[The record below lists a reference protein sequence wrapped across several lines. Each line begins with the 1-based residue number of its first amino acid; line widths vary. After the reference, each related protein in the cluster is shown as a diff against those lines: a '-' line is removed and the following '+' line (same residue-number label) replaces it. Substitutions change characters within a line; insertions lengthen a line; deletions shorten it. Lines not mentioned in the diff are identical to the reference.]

1 MSTTRDN
8 RSGSPSRNDTQSR
21 KKHPCVLCQQRKV
34 KCDRNDP
41 CQNCTKAR
49 IECIPASALPP
60 RRRKKRF
67 PEAEL
72 LARLRK
78 YEEHLK
84 AYGADIDAIN
94 REDGPVPSKLPPEI
108 KHSHDP
114 HSCSRPGIETVK
126 PLSRWDFFKFT
137 QLETN
142 NFKFQDAEELLQ
154 GSSDDDEIFDS
165 PITKTYDAIGSDASD
180 LLFPSETTGNSTGLH
195 PSPMHIFRLWQNF
208 IDNVNPLI
216 KILHAPTVQQQILD
230 ATADLSKVSKGT
242 EVLMFGIY
250 ATAIMSMT
258 DAEVELMFGEDK
270 PKLLAQF
277 QSGCRKALLRAG
289 FLRSSDMTILQGFLL
304 YLLSSLN
311 FSIDPRA
318 LFCLTGI
325 SIRIAQRIGLNVDGT
340 AYGLLPFEVEMRRRL
355 WWQLLLL
362 DTRIGELSG
371 YGPSLHMHMWTTKLP
386 SNVND
391 SSLFPD
397 MREPPAEHPG
407 VTEMLFA
414 LLRCEVAQFLCQTR
428 RMCGPSEIDDAAINA
443 FEAMLQEK
451 YLRYCDAQVPLHYI
465 SSAVARGSI
474 FRLRMGTHHPSLM
487 SSKSKEMSEQEL
499 DRLFNSS
506 LAMLE
511 NHYNLMGA
519 KSISRFSWYI
529 YTNFPFPAHVYLI
542 CALRYRTT
550 GELADRAWKQLEA
563 SFDRRSKSEMGK
575 RHGRKGTTLHMAMA
589 NLTVKSWEARESVL
603 QKLQPDIPTPRF
615 IMRFRENLAARKSS
629 NSATQ
634 SNDSPPEIGNQ
645 VGNQFEDAYQWLNQQ
660 PPFETQGFDQSNILM
675 PDSSTMDWSFWNGIG
690 PVPVSDFDNTLPSHG
705 QGFYQS

>member
-1 MSTTRDN
+1 MSTTGDN
-8 RSGSPSRNDTQSR
+8 RSKSPSGNDTQNR

-72 LARLRK
+72 LARLKK

-108 KHSHDP
+108 KHRHDP
-114 HSCSRPGIETVK
+114 HSCSRPGVDIVK
-126 PLSRWDFFKFT
+126 PLSVRRS
-137 QLETN
+137 LRHVEN
-142 NFKFQDAEELLQ
+142 NLWNGMNKEFRDAEELLQ
-154 GSSDDDEIFDS
+154 GSSDDETFDS

-180 LLFPSETTGNSTGLH
+180 LLFPTETTGNLIDLH
-195 PSPMHIFRLWQNF
+195 PPPMQIFRLWQNF

-230 ATADLSKVSKGT
+230 ATADLGRVSKGT

-258 DAEVELMFGEDK
+258 DADVESMFGEEK
-270 PKLLAQF
+270 PKLLAQY
-277 QSGCRKALLRAG
+277 QSGCRQALLRAG
-289 FLRSSDMTILQGFLL
+289 FLRSSDMTILQGFFL
-304 YLLSSLN
+304 YLLSGLN

-325 SIRIAQRIGLNVDGT
+325 SIRIAQRMGLNVDGT

-362 DTRIGELSG
+362 DTRVGELSG

-397 MREPPAEHPG
+397 LREPPVEHPG
-407 VTEMLFA
+407 ATEMLFV
-414 LLRCEVAQFLCQTR
+414 LQRCEVAQFLYQTR
-428 RMCGPSEIDDAAINA
+428 RMCGPFEMDDAAIDA

-451 YLRYCDAQVPLHYI
+451 YLKYCDAQVPMHYI
-465 SSAVARGSI
+465 SSAVAQSSI
-474 FRLRMGTHHPSLM
+474 HRLRMGPHYPSLM
-487 SSKSKEMSEQEL
+487 SSKSKEMPEQDL
-499 DRLFNSS
+499 DKLFHSS

-511 NHYNLMGA
+511 NHHNLMGT
-519 KSISRFSWYI
+519 KSISRFFWHI
-529 YTNFPFPAHVYLI
+529 YTNFPFPAHVYLV

-550 GELADRAWKQLEA
+550 GDLAERAWKQLEA
-563 SFDRRSKSEMGK
+563 SFNRRSEMAK
-575 RHGRKGTTLHMAMA
+575 RRGHHASNLHMAMA
-589 NLTVKSWEARESVL
+589 NLTVKSWEARESAL
-603 QKLQPDIPTPRF
+603 REAQSDTPTPIF
-615 IMRFRENLAARKSS
+615 ILQFREKLASRKSS

-634 SNDSPPEIGNQ
+634 SDASPPEIGNQ

-660 PPFETQGFDQSNILM
+660 PPFETQSFDQSNILM
-675 PDSSTMDWSFWNGIG
+675 PDSSNMDWSFWNGIG
-690 PVPVSDFDNTLPSHG
+690 QVPVTDFDNMLPNHG